1 MASWVQFIFNSSPDA
16 ADALSDALTEAGAAA
31 VTFQDNADQP
41 IYEPP
46 VGETPLWSATQVIA
60 LFDATTSEADMRA
73 SVKPFLASELPPFK
87 MEAVEDKDW
96 ERAWMDDFQPLC
108 FGDRLWIVP
117 SWHQPPQA
125 DAVNILLDPGL
136 AFGTGTH
143 QTTALCL
150 RWLDKADIQGKTVI
164 DYGCGSG
171 ILGIAAALLGA
182 ERIIAV
188 DTDPQALAATQDN
201 AQRNNVIVETYLPD
215 ACPAIQC
222 DVLLANILAG
232 PLMQLAPSFAE
243 LTHDGSDIVLSGIL
257 DSQADDVSA
266 HYQPYFKMQKA
277 RQFDDWMR
285 LSGVRHGN

>member
-1 MASWVQFIFNSSPDA
+1 MAWVQFIFNSSPDT

-96 ERAWMDDFQPLC
+96 ERAWMDDFQPMC
-108 FGDRLWIVP
+108 FGDKLWIVP

-150 RWLDKADIQGKTVI
+150 HWLDKADIQGKTVI

-182 ERIIAV
+182 ERVIAV
-188 DTDPQALAATQDN
+188 DTDPQALQATQEN
-201 AQRNNVIVETYLPD
+201 ARRNDVTVETYLPD
-215 ACPAIQC
+215 ACPQLAC
-222 DVLLANILAG
+222 DLLLANILAG
-232 PLMQLAPSFAE
+232 PLMQLAPLFAE

-257 DSQADDVSA
+257 DSQADAVSA
-266 HYQPYFKMQKA
+266 SYQPYFKMQNA

-285 LSGVRHGN
+285 LSGVRHGD

>member
-1 MASWVQFIFNSSPDA
+1 MADT
-16 ADALSDALTEAGAAA
+16 LSDALSEAGAAA

-73 SVKPFLASELPPFK
+73 SVEPFLASELPPFK

-96 ERAWMDDFQPLC
+96 ERAWMDDFQPMC
-108 FGDRLWIVP
+108 FGDKLWIVP

-150 RWLDKADIQGKTVI
+150 RWLDKADIKGKTVI

-188 DTDPQALAATQDN
+188 DTDPQALVATQDN
-201 AQRNNVIVETYLPD
+201 AQRNHVTVETYLPD
-215 ACPAIQC
+215 ACPSLQC

-232 PLMQLAPSFAE
+232 PLMQLAPLFAE
-243 LTHDGSDIVLSGIL
+243 LTHSGSDIVLSGIL
-257 DSQADDVSA
+257 DSQADAVSA
-266 HYQPYFKMQKA
+266 SYQPYFKMHKA
-277 RQFDDWMR
+277 RQLDDWMR
-285 LSGVRHGN
+285 LSGVRHGD

>member
-1 MASWVQFIFNSSPDA
+1 MAWVQFIFNSSPEA
-16 ADALSDALTEAGAAA
+16 ADALSDALSEAGAAA
-31 VTFQDNADQP
+31 VTFQDSADQP

-60 LFDATTSEADMRA
+60 LFDATISEADMRA

-96 ERAWMDDFQPLC
+96 ERAWMDDFQPMC
-108 FGDRLWIVP
+108 FGDKLWIVP
-117 SWHQPPQA
+117 SWHQPPQT

-150 RWLDKADIQGKTVI
+150 HWLDKADIQGKTVI

-182 ERIIAV
+182 ERVIAV
-188 DTDPQALAATQDN
+188 DTDPQALQATQDN
-201 AQRNNVIVETYLPD
+201 ARRNDVTVETYLPD
-215 ACPAIQC
+215 ACPQLRC
-222 DVLLANILAG
+222 DLLLANILAG
-232 PLMQLAPSFAE
+232 PLMQLAPLFAK

-266 HYQPYFKMQKA
+266 SYQPYFKMQKA

>member
-215 ACPAIQC
+215 ACPPIQC

>member
-1 MASWVQFIFNSSPDA
+1 MAWVQFIFNSTPDA

-60 LFDATTSEADMRA
+60 LFDANVTEADMRA
-73 SVKPFLASELPPFK
+73 AVKPFFQGELPPFK

-96 ERAWMDDFQPLC
+96 ERAWMDNFQPMC
-108 FGDRLWIVP
+108 FGDQLWIVP

-143 QTTALCL
+143 PTTALCL
-150 RWLDKADIQGKTVI
+150 RWLDKAAVKGKTVI

-182 ERIIAV
+182 ERVIGV
-188 DTDPQALAATQDN
+188 DTDPQALEATQDN
-201 AQRNNVIVETYLPD
+201 AERNGVTIETYLPKD
-215 ACPAIQC
+215 APQLEC
-222 DVLLANILAG
+222 DLLLANILAG
-232 PLMQLAPSFAE
+232 PLTELAPLFAT
-243 LTHDGSDIVLSGIL
+243 LTHTKSDIVLSGVL
-257 DSQADDVSA
+257 DTQADMVQNA
-266 HYQPYFKMQKA
+266 YLPYFTMDEPAQL
-277 RQFDDWMR
+277 DEWMR
-285 LSGVRHGN
+285 LSGVRHEH